1 MAELTARRDS
11 LLDYLPGNW
20 QQAINTNPLLNALGR
35 AMNRKY
41 GLLPPVAAGTAAA
54 LNQDESQN

>member
-20 QQAINTNPLLNALGR
+20 QQAINTNPLL
-35 AMNRKY
+35 
-41 GLLPPVAAGTAAA
+41 
-54 LNQDESQN
+54 